1 MILLLEW
8 QCLDF
13 SAGYHYFTSFIK
25 NYSQNI
31 LQLLLTQ
38 NMSISCQPKS
48 LIPHSTI
55 KAHFPTHFIVLNQI
69 ALQLFFMEC
78 SLNLHRI
85 CKAVWIEQEEM
96 IGLLTKKHIF
106 KKKNDLILTLWVSTL
121 ESGIQT
127 DSWWSQENYTLRCC
141 TFEVEVVQG
150 LRSFTPLLKKDLRY
164 ELLKLTLAYNPFVF
178 GLKYKIAVVWY
189 LNKWFSFIHVTTNIQ
204 D

>member
-1 MILLLEW
+1 MILLLGW

-13 SAGYHYFTSFIK
+13 SAGYHCFTFFIK

-31 LQLLLTQ
+31 LQSLTQ
-38 NMSISCQPKS
+38 HMSISCQPKS

-55 KAHFPTHFIVLNQI
+55 QALFPIHFIVLHQI

-85 CKAVWIEQEEM
+85 CKVLCIELEEM

-106 KKKNDLILTLWVSTL
+106 KKKNDLILILWVSTL

-127 DSWWSQENYTLRCC
+127 DSWWTQENYTLRCC
-141 TFEVEVVQG
+141 TFEVEVVQN
-150 LRSFTPLLKKDLRY
+150 LRSFTQLLKKDLRY
-164 ELLKLTLAYNPFVF
+164 ELLKLTLAYNPFVL
-178 GLKYKIAVVWY
+178 GLTYRIVVVWY
-189 LNKWFSFIHVTTNIQ
+189 LNKWFSFVHVITNIQ